1 LFGATWM
8 LDHTIYLF
16 NSLVLQVHHSAR
28 IWSFIVPVI
37 YSPYSNLISTT
48 VRVFLMRCY
57 SPFVQFLWEGVLD
70 FGKCLVIYFG

>member
-1 LFGATWM
+1 M

-57 SPFVQFLWEGVLD
+57 SPFVQFLWKGVLD